1 MPQLPEPPKAAS
13 SGHWK
18 WIVSIALAAALL
30 YFSLRGVEWGRVWTL
45 IAGAHWQYFVGS
57 ALIVCVSSVLRA
69 LRWRVLLN
77 AEANLGVWT
86 VFRATMAGYLGNN
99 FLPARAGEVIR
110 TLLISRRSNLSKTYV
125 LTTALSERLMDV
137 IALVLASSIVLMGV
151 HPKPAWM
158 ADLSRSM
165 AIVAALGALT
175 VTVVPHTGNLL
186 TKLLARLP
194 LPAGLHEKL
203 VVTLGAGAAR
213 HARLPS
219 LGPLRRIRRPYRR
232 HLDVRRIIR
241 DGGLARAGS
250 ESDVLSRYAALTGL
264 GLGSALP
271 STPGYVG
278 IYQFVAVSVLVPFGV
293 SKDAALAYILITQA
307 VGYIVVLLLGS
318 SVVLIAA
325 GSIFRNA
332 WPRWLTASFLLFGS
346 FAKSGLEGRVVK
358 QRVITEAAGATR
370 CIEHLAFHR
379 AFVKPRTSPCST
391 SAITHTN
398 RALRLLDAAQSLE
411 QEPIVVF
418 IGGVWTG
425 KARGVDSGRA
435 IECVNH
441 QSRIVGKDRTGC
453 VRRVMTR
460 FENRVL
466 GKSDAVFHALGNLS
480 EVGQAVDFD
489 SRLGCG
495 APELA
500 KLARVA
506 GGAPQLHAPIAFF
519 CSSPNSAMPCL
530 ASATKCDIWDS
541 SNGACSAVP
550 CTSMNLPPPVMTM
563 FISTSA
569 RESSS

>member
-1 MPQLPEPPKAAS
+1 MQQVSDPPKTAS

-57 ALIVCVSSVLRA
+57 ALIVCVSSILRA
-69 LRWRVLLN
+69 LRWRILLN

-203 VVTLGAGAAR
+203 VGLSEQVLLGMRAFHHWGRFGGFVVLTAAIWTCDALAAMVGSR
-213 HARLPS
+213 A
-219 LGPLRRIRRPYRR
+219 LGLNLTFPIAML
-232 HLDVRRIIR
+232 L
-241 DGGLARAGS
+241 
-250 ESDVLSRYAALTGL
+250 LTGL

-307 VGYIVVLLLGS
+307 VGYIVVLLLG
-318 SVVLIAA
+318 L
-325 GSIFRNA
+325 
-332 WPRWLTASFLLFGS
+332 PSFSLLRE
-346 FAKSGLEGRVVK
+346 AK
-358 QRVITEAAGATR
+358 Q
-370 CIEHLAFHR
+370 
-379 AFVKPRTSPCST
+379 
-391 SAITHTN
+391 
-398 RALRLLDAAQSLE
+398 E
-411 QEPIVVF
+411 Q
-418 IGGVWTG
+418 G
-425 KARGVDSGRA
+425 
-435 IECVNH
+435 
-441 QSRIVGKDRTGC
+441 
-453 VRRVMTR
+453 
-460 FENRVL
+460 
-466 GKSDAVFHALGNLS
+466 
-480 EVGQAVDFD
+480 
-489 SRLGCG
+489 
-495 APELA
+495 
-500 KLARVA
+500 
-506 GGAPQLHAPIAFF
+506 
-519 CSSPNSAMPCL
+519 
-530 ASATKCDIWDS
+530 
-541 SNGACSAVP
+541 
-550 CTSMNLPPPVMTM
+550 
-563 FISTSA
+563 
-569 RESSS
+569 